1 MSENEKKVA
10 EVSTAKAETKKQ
22 KKNRVTFRERIAKG
36 WRDYKSEMK
45 KIVWFNREQTFKSSV
60 IVIVSILICAICVG
74 ALDIAF
80 SRLLELLASLV

>member
-22 KKNRVTFRERIAKG
+22 KKNRVSFRERIAKG

-45 KIVWFNREQTFKSSV
+45 KIVWAGPKVTLQRSVFVVVVVVIAGAVIGVLDVIFNQTIMTLAK
-60 IVIVSILICAICVG
+60 
-74 ALDIAF
+74 
-80 SRLLELLASLV
+80 LL